1 MPVPIWE
8 WSSFGVEGGIRTM
21 LRILVLHGP
30 NLNLL
35 GNREQSI
42 YGTTSL
48 DAIDSSLRRL
58 GQELGVELV
67 IRQSNH
73 EGELV
78 TWIQE
83 ARRDCHGIII
93 NPAAYTHTSIAI
105 RDAVA
110 AVELPT
116 VEVHLSNIY
125 RRESFRQHSYVS
137 GVAVAQV
144 SGFGPS
150 GYLLALRGLCEH
162 VAKPSQVAS
171 KPEASPTV
179 RSRPGLT

>member
-1 MPVPIWE
+1 
-8 WSSFGVEGGIRTM
+8 M
-21 LRILVLHGP
+21 LRVLVLHGP

-48 DAIDSSLRRL
+48 ETIDSSLHKL
-58 GQELGVELV
+58 GDELGAELV

-83 ARRDCHGIII
+83 ARRDCQGIII

-105 RDAVA
+105 RDALA
-110 AVELPT
+110 AVDLPT

-125 RRESFRQHSYVS
+125 RRETFRQQSYVS

-150 GYLLALRGLCEH
+150 GYLLALRGLCEY
-162 VAKPSQVAS
+162 VTKSMSTGS
-171 KPEASPTV
+171 KPALSSAERGRT
-179 RSRPGLT
+179 GLT